1 MLNRDLITIG
11 LIFIVIMVVYVF
23 LQPQMTQHPLENYAN
38 PLMNNGIVAD
48 VIFRDNTD
56 LDYAAARWGLQI
68 SEEEKRRTQQVAPI
82 LNPQSNSNYTS
93 LWGNAP
99 AAQNT
104 ARIPDRWSTMD
115 SYTYPIV
122 SVDQI

>member
-48 VIFRDNTD
+48 IVYRDNTD

-68 SEEEKRRTQQVAPI
+68 SEDEKRKTQQVAPI

-104 ARIPDRWSTMD
+104 ARIPDKWSTLD
-115 SYTYPIV
+115 NYTYPIV

>member
-1 MLNRDLITIG
+1 MLNKNLITVG
-11 LIFIVIMVVYVF
+11 LIFIVIMIVYVF

-48 VIFRDNTD
+48 VVYRDNTD

-68 SEEEKRRTQQVAPI
+68 SEDEKRKTQQVAPI

-104 ARIPDRWSTMD
+104 ARIPDKLSTLD
-115 SYTYPIV
+115 SYTYPLV
-122 SVDQI
+122 HSNQI

>member
-1 MLNRDLITIG
+1 MLNKDLITVG
-11 LIFIVIMVVYVF
+11 LIFIVIMIVYVF

-48 VIFRDNTD
+48 VVYRDNTD

-68 SEEEKRRTQQVAPI
+68 SEDEKRKTQQIAPI

-104 ARIPDRWSTMD
+104 ARIPDKWSTMD
-115 SYTYPIV
+115 NYNHPLVHSN
-122 SVDQI
+122 QI

>member
-1 MLNRDLITIG
+1 MLNRDLITIT

-23 LQPQMTQHPLENYAN
+23 LQPKITQHPLENYAN

-48 VIFRDNTD
+48 VVYRYNTD
-56 LDYAAARWGLQI
+56 LDYAAVRWGLQI
-68 SEEEKRRTQQVAPI
+68 SEDEKRKTQQVAPI

-93 LWGNAP
+93 LWANAP

-104 ARIPDRWSTMD
+104 ERIPDKWSTLS

-122 SVDQI
+122 RVDQI